1 MKKTVSFVLSALL
14 LTAAQAAHSGQI
26 VAASKIADVTV
37 FNDRAMVK
45 RVAAVRLDKGEN
57 VITFAG
63 LPLQIAEESLRAE
76 GQGVAAARISGLSVR
91 NIFLDNNSQKRIR
104 DIENEIE
111 SIERSGQKIDA
122 RRSSLTAQRAFVD
135 SIKTGWG
142 ERISKELV
150 LGKPVISELNDA
162 SRFVGESILKIEDSL
177 FDAAAEKKPLLDK
190 IAALKK
196 QLADIS
202 SSRGKEVRTVEL
214 AVDAAA
220 AMDFKVELSY
230 LVTQARWEPLYD
242 IRLAPDGRSA
252 ELAYRAVV
260 SQSSGEDWQGVN
272 LSLSTATPSVGSEPP
287 ELQPW
292 QINFLEPVVRPLAR
306 YSRSTMKAAVPSPMA
321 ESADSSQTEY
331 AGSEPVAEFLQ
342 ATQQT
347 SQAME
352 GQTSVL
358 FVIPKPV
365 DIPADGSRQNSLIA
379 LERIPV
385 KAEFVTVPKLS
396 PGVFLKSEVVNSTS
410 YPLLA
415 GEVNVFNDSAFVGRS
430 YFKAVAPGEKFDL
443 FFGAVDSVKVKR
455 QVAKVRKDAGI
466 LAGNSVTWKCSI
478 ELENFRKEEIA
489 LSLFD
494 QLPIPG
500 NQEIKV
506 AIKDAQPDVF
516 EALQEGKVVWKLL
529 LKPGEKKT
537 VTFQIEVEYPKGR
550 MISGVE

>member
-1 MKKTVSFVLSALL
+1 MIYTLL
-14 LTAAQAAHSGQI
+14 LIFHQAANAGQI
-26 VAASKIADVTV
+26 AAASKIAAVTV

-45 RVAAVRLDKGEN
+45 RVASVKLDKGEN
-57 VITFAG
+57 VITFDG
-63 LPLQIAEESLRAE
+63 LPLQMAEDSLRAE
-76 GQGVAAARISGLSVR
+76 GQGASAARISGLSVR

-104 DIENEIE
+104 DIENEIQ
-111 SIERSGQKIDA
+111 SLERSVQKIDA
-122 RRSSLTAQRAFVD
+122 RRSALTAQRAFID
-135 SIKTGWG
+135 SIRAGWG
-142 ERISKELV
+142 ERISRELA
-150 LGKPVISELNDA
+150 LGKPTVAELGDA
-162 SRFVGESILKIEDSL
+162 SRFVGESTQKIEDGL
-177 FDAAAEKKPLLDK
+177 FDTAAEKKPFLDR

-196 QLADIS
+196 QLADIGS
-202 SSRGKEVRTVEL
+202 SHGKEVR
-214 AVDAAA
+214 AVDLTIDAAA
-220 AMDFKVELSY
+220 AMEFKAELSY

-252 ELAYRAVV
+252 ELAYRAFV

-272 LSLSTATPSVGSEPP
+272 LSLSTATPSTGSAPP

-292 QINFLEPVVRPLAR
+292 QINFLEPVRSLVRD
-306 YSRSTMKAAVPSPMA
+306 SRQMMKTAVTSPKATAAA
-321 ESADSSQTEY
+321 SAQIEY
-331 AGSEPVAEFLQ
+331 AGSQPVAEFLQ
-342 ATQQT
+342 ATEQS

-352 GQTSVL
+352 GQTSVQ
-358 FVIPKPV
+358 FVIAKPV

-379 LERIPV
+379 LERVPV
-385 KAEFVTVPKLS
+385 KAGFVTVPKLS
-396 PGVFLKSEVVNSTS
+396 PGVFLKSEVINATS

-415 GEVNVFNDSAFVGRS
+415 GEMNVFNDSAYVGRS

-466 LAGNSVTWKCSI
+466 LAGNLLSWKCSV

-494 QLPIPG
+494 QIPVAG

-506 AIKDAQPDVF
+506 AIKDVQPDNF
-516 EALQEGKVVWKLL
+516 EPLQEGKIVWKLL

-537 VTFQIEVEYPKGR
+537 VTYQIEVEYPKGR
-550 MISGVE
+550 VISGAE

>member
-1 MKKTVSFVLSALL
+1 MKKTVSVVLSALL
-14 LTAAQAAHSGQI
+14 LTTAQAAHSGQI
-26 VAASKIADVTV
+26 VAASRIAKVTV

-45 RVAAVRLDKGEN
+45 RVAAVKLEKGEN
-57 VITFAG
+57 ILAFEG

-76 GQGVAAARISGLSVR
+76 GLGGAAARISGLSVR

-111 SIERSGQKIDA
+111 SIERSVQKIDA
-122 RRSSLTAQRAFVD
+122 RRSSLTAQRTFID
-135 SIKTGWG
+135 SIRTGWG
-142 ERISKELV
+142 ERISKELT
-150 LGKPVISELNDA
+150 LGKPVIAELDDA
-162 SRFVGESILKIEDSL
+162 SRFVGESILKIEDGL

-202 SSRGKEVRTVEL
+202 SSRGKEVRTVDL
-214 AVDAAA
+214 TVDAEA

-272 LSLSTATPSVGSEPP
+272 LSLSTATPSVGSAPP
-287 ELQPW
+287 ELHPW
-292 QINFLEPVVRPLAR
+292 QINFLEPVRSRAR
-306 YSRSTMKAAVPSPMA
+306 YSRTMMKAAAPSPMA
-321 ESADSSQTEY
+321 EAADSSQSEY
-331 AGSEPVAEFLQ
+331 ASSEPVAEFLQ

-347 SQAME
+347 SQALE

-358 FVIPKPV
+358 FVISKPV
-365 DIPADGSRQNSLIA
+365 DIPADGSRQSSLIA

-396 PGVFLKSEVVNSTS
+396 PGVFLKSEVINATS

-415 GEVNVFNDSAFVGRS
+415 GDANVFNDAAFVGRS

-455 QVAKVRKDAGI
+455 QVEKVRKDAGI
-466 LAGNSVTWKCSI
+466 LAGNSVTWRCSV

-494 QLPIPG
+494 QIPVAG

-506 AIKDAQPDVF
+506 AIKDVQPDTF
-516 EALQEGKVVWKLL
+516 ETLQEGKVVWKLL

-537 VTFQIEVEYPKGR
+537 VTYQIEVEYPKGR
-550 MISGVE
+550 AISGAE